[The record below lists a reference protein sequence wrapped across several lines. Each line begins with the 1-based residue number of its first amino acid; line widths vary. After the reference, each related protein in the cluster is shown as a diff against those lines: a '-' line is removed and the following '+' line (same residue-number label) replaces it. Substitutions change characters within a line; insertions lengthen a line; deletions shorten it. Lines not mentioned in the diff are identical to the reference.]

1 MTKTIICDLDSCLA
15 AADEMGG
22 CSHRRLRRS
31 ARPTMAVSRRN
42 GCGRRSPSAGASR
55 SMPSPTNT
63 ETMRA
68 AGWKVFRQTELTGP
82 MYDYG
87 DLAGRICRCSGFW
100 LRPVFGGCSSALHG
114 FKQVLIRDEGRI
126 LILPPT
132 AKSREM
138 ERGTATSAA
147 RSTSACNVAAETSN
161 HLRAGEPA
169 ATRRVALRSRIP
181 TGFRPKA
188 QGCEAVARH
197 ELPCVIVRPTSP
209 TATRLRPIRSRP
221 RA

>member
-1 MTKTIICDLDSCLA
+1 
-15 AADEMGG
+15 
-22 CSHRRLRRS
+22 
-31 ARPTMAVSRRN
+31 MAVFQKKRCR
-42 GCGRRSPSAGASR
+42 RRSPSADASR

-68 AGWKVFRQTELTGP
+68 AGWQVFRQTEVTEPIYG
-82 MYDYG
+82 YG

-126 LILPPT
+126 LILTPT

-169 ATRRVALRSRIP
+169 PTRRVALRSRTP
-181 TGFRPKA
+181 TGFRPRA
-188 QGCEAVARH
+188 QGCEARATLGH
-197 ELPCVIVRPTSP
+197 RPRTST